1 MSSAEFNTLLLS
13 NADFLK
19 PFAITL
25 TKDAESAKDLYQETM
40 FRALSNQEKYLA
52 GTNIRAWLY
61 TIMRNIFINNYRRK
75 SKQHL
80 CFDNSTNDFLL
91 NTQQVIIGNQAESGL
106 RIKDIQLSVHNLPVI
121 FKKPFI
127 LYLDGFKY
135 FEIAEILEEPLGTIK
150 SRIHFARKMLKAQVT
165 RF

>member
-75 SKQHL
+75 SKQHV

-106 RIKDIQLSVHNLPVI
+106 RIKDIKPPFTTSPSSLKSPSFCTSTDLSI
-121 FKKPFI
+121 
-127 LYLDGFKY
+127 
-135 FEIAEILEEPLGTIK
+135 
-150 SRIHFARKMLKAQVT
+150 SRLLK
-165 RF
+165 FWKNP